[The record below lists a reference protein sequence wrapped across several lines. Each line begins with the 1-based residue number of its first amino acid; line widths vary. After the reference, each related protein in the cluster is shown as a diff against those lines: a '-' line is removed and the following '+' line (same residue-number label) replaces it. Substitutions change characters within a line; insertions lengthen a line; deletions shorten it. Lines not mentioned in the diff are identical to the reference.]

1 MGMGKIKLRCA
12 AALVAATALFS
23 TPSVLQLGTLREF
36 SAPYVGEYRC
46 ETLRIGGIDLLKDF
60 DVRLE
65 LSGEGMMTI
74 VWKNLFAKEQ
84 SVSVPYVLDEKSG
97 LVTVTVPDGKGE
109 KKIRFSL
116 DSGEI
121 VISENLSGKA
131 FFAKFTRK

>member
-1 MGMGKIKLRCA
+1 MRRG
-12 AALVAATALFS
+12 
-23 TPSVLQLGTLREF
+23 
-36 SAPYVGEYRC
+36 VGCGNGVVFYA
-46 ETLRIGGIDLLKDF
+46 K
-60 DVRLE
+60 
-65 LSGEGMMTI
+65 GMMTI
-74 VWKNLFAKEQ
+74 VWKNLFAREQ
-84 SVSVPYVLDEKSG
+84 SVSVPYALDEKSG